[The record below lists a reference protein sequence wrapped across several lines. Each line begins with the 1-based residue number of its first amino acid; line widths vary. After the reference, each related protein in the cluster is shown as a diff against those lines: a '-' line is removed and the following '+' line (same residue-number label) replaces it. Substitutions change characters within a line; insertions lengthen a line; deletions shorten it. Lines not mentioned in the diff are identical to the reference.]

1 MSRHS
6 PGLETNL
13 GHVPSAGG
21 LAGSGRHVV
30 ARRRPKLGP
39 PGAGPASPRL
49 FPELRPQALM
59 FLLL

>member
-30 ARRRPKLGP
+30 ARRGPGEGLRGPVPPHPGCSLSAAPK
-39 PGAGPASPRL
+39 R
-49 FPELRPQALM
+49 
-59 FLLL
+59 

>member
-21 LAGSGRHVV
+21 LAGSGE
-30 ARRRPKLGP
+30 ARG
-39 PGAGPASPRL
+39 ST
-49 FPELRPQALM
+49 PQAQAKASGGWSRLTPAVP
-59 FLLL
+59 